1 MSGGF
6 LIDTNVVSE
15 ICKGARADADVR
27 AWFDDHKADQLW
39 LSVLVVGELRRGVE
53 LLRRRDKKA
62 GTRLSEWLD
71 TVTNEFA
78 DRIIPVTTEV
88 CERWA
93 LLNVPDPLPVIDGL
107 LARHRTRAGSGTGDP
122 EHRRR
127 RTHRRRRRQP
137 VREAGHR
144 RLNPDARFV
153 PLAFRIPG
161 RITHG
166 SCVLPS
172 CPIGRQ

>member
-15 ICKGARADADVR
+15 LRKGARADAGVR
-27 AWFDDHKADQLW
+27 AWFDDHTSDQLW

-53 LLRRRDKKA
+53 LLRRRDEQA

-71 TVTNEFA
+71 TVTNDFD

-93 LLNVPDPLPVIDGL
+93 LLNVPDPVPVIDGL
-107 LARHRTRAGSGTGDP
+107 LAATALEWDLVLVTRNTADVERTGVAVVNPFAGPDTVASG
-122 EHRRR
+122 E
-127 RTHRRRRRQP
+127 
-137 VREAGHR
+137 
-144 RLNPDARFV
+144 L
-153 PLAFRIPG
+153 
-161 RITHG
+161 
-166 SCVLPS
+166 S
-172 CPIGRQ
+172 